1 MESSVKEGGQAEC
14 GAGVLGKQG
23 IAAQD
28 MGSGLKQHTSLCAD
42 RALCT
47 LPPGHH
53 PIHAM
58 RPCH

>member
-28 MGSGLKQHTSLCAD
+28 MGSGLKQHTSLCVMHSASG
-42 RALCT
+42 
-47 LPPGHH
+47 PPSNPCDAAVP
-53 PIHAM
+53 PI
-58 RPCH
+58 